1 MTQTAVSLPEV
12 RRVIM
17 APYLPPAALAEVRGW
32 EKSGKRA
39 FVKAVERDANYA
51 GCKNCAG
58 IGYVFVT
65 LADAGPF
72 RMTPLTRK
80 PLTWFEGDGVSGKG
94 WYIVNR
100 TLEYICPECQARMP

>member
-1 MTQTAVSLPEV
+1 MSTEVVSLPETK
-12 RRVIM
+12 RVI
-17 APYLPPAALAEVRGW
+17 ASPYLPPAALAEARGW
-32 EKSGKRA
+32 VAGGKRA
-39 FVKAVERDANYA
+39 FVKAVERDANHA
-51 GCKNCAG
+51 GCTNCAG

-80 PLTWFEGDGVSGKG
+80 PITWFEGDGVSGKG

-100 TLEYICPECQARMP
+100 TLEYACPECQGQRP